1 MKNERLEKIASYI
14 NKNDKLADVGCDHGY
29 LAIYAIKKG
38 VNYIQLIDN
47 KEGPLN
53 SAKTNLAYYEDKVF
67 IKYSLSSGLSDV
79 DQNINTVAICGMGGE
94 LISKIILDDLDNAKR
109 LKKLI
114 LQANS
119 KVDILRKTLSDNSF
133 EISDEDIIID
143 NDKTYEIIV
152 CSYQQNSNLL
162 TLEQIK
168 FGPVLMKKLD
178 KPFVERW
185 LGKLNYNNQ
194 IIKKL
199 KNDDFKKSEL
209 ECENKMIKEVIKY
222 ED

>member
-38 VNYIQLIDN
+38 VSYIQLIDN

-152 CSYQQNSNLL
+152 CSYQKNSILL

-178 KPFVERW
+178 KTFVERW

-209 ECENKMIKEVIKY
+209 ELENKMIKEVIKY

>member
-1 MKNERLEKIASYI
+1 MTKDFKNNRIKEIAKYIRPYKKI
-14 NKNDKLADVGCDHGY
+14 ADVGCDHGY

-119 KVDILRKTLSDNSF
+119 KVDILRKTLSDRVELRHIPELDF
-133 EISDEDIIID
+133 IYDESIE
-143 NDKTYEIIV
+143 Y
-152 CSYQQNSNLL
+152 
-162 TLEQIK
+162 
-168 FGPVLMKKLD
+168 GKKIEE
-178 KPFVERW
+178 K
-185 LGKLNYNNQ
+185 
-194 IIKKL
+194 
-199 KNDDFKKSEL
+199 
-209 ECENKMIKEVIKY
+209 IKEIN
-222 ED
+222 EN

>member
-152 CSYQQNSNLL
+152 CSYQKNSNLL

-178 KPFVERW
+178 KTFVERW

-199 KNDDFKKSEL
+199 KNDEFKKSEL
-209 ECENKMIKEVIKY
+209 ERENKMIKEVIKY